1 VRCSRSSTFSD
12 KEGAMETLLRALTP
26 PASGEPDALPHL
38 IDLPPTSRLYKT
50 LLQGGHYD
58 RTSQAISRI
67 QPSIWDSTAF
77 ASKFVRQVGEKA
89 TVGMCTGQGNGA
101 FVVAELAEALLRG
114 SSNDITE
121 GQWVKEAIDAKETLK
136 GWFGEEVLRQIEH
149 GDAKGKNVLL
159 EKLSVL

>member
-1 VRCSRSSTFSD
+1 MRCSRSLTFSD

-26 PASGEPDALPHL
+26 ASGEPDVPPHL

-58 RTSQAISRI
+58 RTSQVVSRI

-77 ASKFVRQVGEKA
+77 ASKFVRHVGKEA
-89 TVGMCTGQGNGA
+89 TVGMCTGQGNGV

-114 SSNDITE
+114 SSNDIME
-121 GQWVKEAIDAKETLK
+121 GQRVKEATGAKEALK
-136 GWFGEEVLRQIEH
+136 GWFGEEVLRQIKH
-149 GDAKGKNVLL
+149 GEAKGKNVLL